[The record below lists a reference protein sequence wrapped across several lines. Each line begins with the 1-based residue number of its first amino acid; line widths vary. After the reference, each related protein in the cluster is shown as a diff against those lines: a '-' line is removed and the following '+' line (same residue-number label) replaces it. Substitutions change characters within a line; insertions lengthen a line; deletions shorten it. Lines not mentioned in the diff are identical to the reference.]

1 MLTTEQSKLNTPN
14 NQTRGFHTM
23 RRTTLGT
30 RPKLQQSQQTRS
42 LFIKP
47 VQALDMLKKLE
58 IPIRHT
64 TTASESDITVSLTV
78 DRNTFSP
85 SIIVSPT
92 SNFDPVHTKSF
103 PFSYNNTAD
112 FTSSENSLPKSV
124 ASYLQLPER
133 VIPDF
138 AALTQALWHIF
149 QQNEAFLLQ
158 IRAHVSADGSL
169 EVHDAR
175 FGFDDAA
182 LRGAARE
189 GTVHE
194 LRNPADEVPEELEA
208 EKSGIVYVKCA
219 PHSFLLV
226 NEY

>member
-1 MLTTEQSKLNTPN
+1 
-14 NQTRGFHTM
+14 M

-30 RPKLQQSQQTRS
+30 RPRLQQSQQTRS

-47 VQALDMLKKLE
+47 VQALDMLEKLE
-58 IPIRHT
+58 IPVRHT

-78 DRNTFSP
+78 DRKTFSP

-92 SNFDPVHTKSF
+92 SNSDPVHTKSF

-112 FTSSENSLPKSV
+112 FTNSENPLPKSV
-124 ASYLQLPER
+124 ASYLKLPER
-133 VIPDF
+133 AVPDF

-149 QQNEAFLLQ
+149 QEKEAFLLQ
-158 IRAHVSADGSL
+158 VRAHVSADGSL

-194 LRNPADEVPEELEA
+194 LRNPADEVPEELAA
-208 EKSGIVYVKCA
+208 EKRGIVYVKCV
-219 PHSFLLV
+219 PQLPPCK
-226 NEY
+226 

>member
-1 MLTTEQSKLNTPN
+1 
-14 NQTRGFHTM
+14 M

-30 RPKLQQSQQTRS
+30 RPRLQQSQQTRS

-47 VQALDMLKKLE
+47 VQALDMLEKLE
-58 IPIRHT
+58 IPVRHT
-64 TTASESDITVSLTV
+64 TTVSESDITVSLTV

-85 SIIVSPT
+85 SIIVSPA

-112 FTSSENSLPKSV
+112 FTSSENPLPKSV
-124 ASYLQLPER
+124 ASYLKLPER
-133 VIPDF
+133 AVPDF

-149 QQNEAFLLQ
+149 QEKEAFLLQ
-158 IRAHVSADGSL
+158 VRAHVSADGSL

-194 LRNPADEVPEELEA
+194 LRNPADEVPEELAA
-208 EKSGIVYVKCA
+208 EKRGIVYVKCV
-219 PHSFLLV
+219 PNFLLV
-226 NEY
+226 NEYY